1 MKEFWQGLSRGARLS
16 LLAGVILIA
25 FVASAAGYWALRTQ
39 DEVLFSSLSAQ
50 DAAAMTAELDRM
62 KQPYRLGPDGTSILV
77 DRDAVHRVRLKLMGK
92 DLPLHGAVGFELFNN
107 SDFGMTEFA
116 QKVNYQRAL
125 QGEITR
131 TILSLEEVASARVHL
146 ALPEERLFKN
156 DQNRPKAS
164 ITLGLHRGRTLS
176 REQVS
181 GIQRLVAAAVPGI
194 AVNDVTIT
202 NLQGVALTRGETG
215 ESDGVLQGEAVGLK
229 ADVENHL
236 AHKAMAVLD
245 RRFGAGA
252 ASISVDATLDM
263 NRVRVTKEE
272 VLGAPAGEEPSNAG
286 VMVKERESVK
296 DPAEGQREGGVTAA
310 STVTNRD
317 VEYQVGRR
325 VEQMVSQP
333 GSVVKLQVAVVVR
346 AAMDENQIEQAR
358 TLVAAAVGAV
368 PARGDVVVVQV
379 VSEPARVVTE
389 EPSAGLMTES
399 SPRAVRP
406 VDGVERM
413 VLQDPIT
420 WVFAVVLLVLAGVI
434 AFSLRRRR
442 HKRSA
447 VLLPVY
453 PPRLSE
459 ADRTE
464 AMHKIQRWLAEP
476 TSGPG
481 RSV

>member
-1 MKEFWQGLSRGARLS
+1 MKDFWQGLGRGARLS
-16 LLAGVILIA
+16 LVVGIVLIVC
-25 FVASAAGYWALRTQ
+25 VASAVGYWALRTQ
-39 DEVLFSSLSAQ
+39 DEVLFSNLSAQ

-107 SDFGMTEFA
+107 ADFGMTEFA

-131 TILSLEEVASARVHL
+131 TILSLEEVATARVHL

-164 ITLGLHRGRTLS
+164 ITLGLHRGRSLA
-176 REQVS
+176 REQVA

-194 AVNDVTIT
+194 AVHDVTIT
-202 NLQGVALTRGETG
+202 NLQGVALTRGEVG
-215 ESDGVLQGEAVGLK
+215 ASGDALEGEAVGLK
-229 ADVENHL
+229 ADVESHL
-236 AHKAMAVLD
+236 SRKAMAVLD
-245 RRFGAGA
+245 RRFGSGT

-272 VLGAPAGEEPSNAG
+272 VLGAPAGEEPSNTG
-286 VMVKERESVK
+286 VVVKERESIK
-296 DPAEGQREGGVTAA
+296 DPTEGPRDGSAVAA
-310 STVTNRD
+310 STITNRD

-346 AAMDENQIEQAR
+346 AALDAGEIEQAR

-368 PARGDVVVVQV
+368 ASRGDVIVVQGV
-379 VSEPARVVTE
+379 DPPAHD
-389 EPSAGLMTES
+389 ATES
-399 SPRAVRP
+399 PPSGTEAPPRGVRSVEVAVRP
-406 VDGVERM
+406 VLG
-413 VLQDPIT
+413 DPVT
-420 WVFAVVLLVLAGVI
+420 WISAVALLVSVGVI
-434 AFSLRRRR
+434 AFVLGLRRR
-442 HKRSA
+442 A
-447 VLLPVY
+447 AAALVPVY
-453 PPRLSE
+453 PPRLSD
-459 ADRTE
+459 ADRAE
-464 AMHKIQRWLAEP
+464 ALQKIQRWLAEP
-476 TSGPG
+476 TSGPR
-481 RSV
+481 RSA

>member
-1 MKEFWQGLSRGARLS
+1 MKEFWQGLGRSARLS
-16 LLAGVILIA
+16 LVAGIVLIA
-25 FVASAAGYWALRTQ
+25 FVASAVGYWALRTQ
-39 DEVLFSSLSAQ
+39 DEVLFSNLSAQ

-77 DRDAVHRVRLKLMGK
+77 DRDAVHRVRLKVMGK

-131 TILSLEEVASARVHL
+131 TVLSLEEVATARVHL

-194 AVNDVTIT
+194 AVHDVTIT
-202 NLQGVALTRGETG
+202 NLQGVALTRGEVG
-215 ESDGVLQGEAVGLK
+215 EYDGVLEGEAVGLK

-252 ASISVDATLDM
+252 ASISVDAMLDM

-272 VLGAPAGEEPSNAG
+272 VLGAPAGDEPSNVG
-286 VMVKERESVK
+286 VMVKERESIK
-296 DPAEGQREGGVTAA
+296 DPAEGPREGGVTAA
-310 STVTNRD
+310 STITHRD

-333 GSVVKLQVAVVVR
+333 GSLVKLQVAVVVR
-346 AAMDENQIEQAR
+346 AAMDESQIEQAR

-389 EPSAGLMTES
+389 LPSPGLVTES
-399 SPRAVRP
+399 TPPAVRS
-406 VDGVERM
+406 VDGVGRM
-413 VLQDPIT
+413 VLEDPIT
-420 WVFAVVLLVLAGVI
+420 WIFAVGLLILAGVV
-434 AFSLRRRR
+434 AFALRRR
-442 HKRSA
+442 KRSA
-447 VLLPVY
+447 VRIPVY
-453 PPRLSE
+453 PPRLSD

-464 AMHKIQRWLAEP
+464 AMQKIQRWLAEP

>member
-164 ITLGLHRGRTLS
+164 ITLGLHRGRMLS

-202 NLQGVALTRGETG
+202 NLQGVALTRAEAV
-215 ESDGVLQGEAVGLK
+215 ESDGVFQGEAVGLK

-272 VLGAPAGEEPSNAG
+272 VLGAPAGDEPLNAG
-286 VMVKERESVK
+286 VMVKERESIK

-310 STVTNRD
+310 STITNRD

-379 VSEPARVVTE
+379 VSEPARVATE
-389 EPSAGLMTES
+389 FPSPGLVTES
-399 SPRAVRP
+399 SPRAVRS
-406 VDGVERM
+406 VDGLGGM
-413 VLQDPIT
+413 VLQDPIP
-420 WVFAVVLLVLAGVI
+420 WMFAVVLLALGGVI
-434 AFSLRRRR
+434 ALALRRR
-442 HKRSA
+442 KRSA

-464 AMHKIQRWLAEP
+464 AMQKIQRWLAEP

-481 RSV
+481 RSA